1 MSTLTTKTDLKTL
14 TLKDFCVSK
23 GFTQIAPVVRTN
35 TNGYPYIT
43 FINSNNEAENVYFSK
58 TTSQGVTEG
67 TPVDKALLSSLQ
79 VGITTNAAGEER
91 IKLVSMSRVDISS
104 LLD

>member
-1 MSTLTTKTDLKTL
+1 MSTLTTQNLKTL
-14 TLKDFCVSK
+14 SLKDFCTSK
-23 GFTQIAPVVRTN
+23 GFTQVAPVVRTN

-43 FINSNNEAENVYFSK
+43 FIDASNKAENVYFSK
-58 TTSQGVTEG
+58 TTSQGVAEG

-91 IKLVSMSRVDISS
+91 IKLVSASRVDISS